1 MKRIKHLS
9 LLLAAALITIS
20 ISAQTSTT
28 SSTVKTPPPA
38 AKPSMLTNQKPLKM
52 QPPTKLPAATK
63 PVQPGAGTQP
73 QPAKPSGK

>member
-1 MKRIKHLS
+1 MKKIKHLS
-9 LLLAAALITIS
+9 LLLAAALITVS
-20 ISAQTSTT
+20 VSAQTDNT
-28 SSTVKTPPPA
+28 KPA
-38 AKPSMLTNQKPLKM
+38 AKAQPAPAKPSMLTNQKPLKM